1 MNHEIQIVETKSL
14 PNGQF
19 AILAQCC
26 GDKQHASWHTMA
38 DCVVTDDAKREASIS
53 EHCKRIAKQHE
64 AALQADHIL
73 KSWVGTSRQVD
84 PAAAPTVQ

>member
-26 GDKQHASWHTMA
+26 GQHASWHTMA
-38 DCVVTDDAKREASIS
+38 DCVVVDDAKREASIS
-53 EHCKRIAKQHE
+53 GHCERVAKQHE
-64 AALQADHIL
+64 AALQADNIL
-73 KSWVGTSRQVD
+73 QSLVGTARPVD
-84 PAAAPTVQ
+84 PAAVQ